1 MDRTFAVSGPTS
13 RITPKDSVIHA
24 FVGGEAVLLDVES
37 GLYFGLDEVG
47 ARIWQLLVAGA
58 SEESIVD
65 QLLEEYDVERSRLRA
80 DVTGFLTVLV
90 AKGLT
95 EGTSAR

>member
-1 MDRTFAVSGPTS
+1 MTGADS
-13 RITPKDSVIHA
+13 RPTPKASVIHA

-58 SEESIVD
+58 TKESVVD
-65 QLLEEYDVERSRLRA
+65 QLLEEYDVERSQLHA
-80 DVTGFLTVLV
+80 DVTSFLAALA

-95 EGTSAR
+95 EGALAR